1 MVYNNNGY
9 VKLHRKLFEWEWWDD
24 INTFRLFV
32 TILLMANWKP
42 KKWRGR
48 VIPRGSCWTSLRE
61 LSKKSGLTYQQTR
74 TALDKLIST
83 GEITDKVTHRG
94 RLVTVVNY
102 DVYQSDNENVTDKLT
117 DKNADNQQTSN
128 TQVNRQVTT
137 TEEHIRKQEYKE
149 LKELQQESGR
159 FTEIDINEILSVE
172 DIAAL
177 GKRYERVND
186 LLDEVEADIN
196 AKGKSVR
203 YPFRYVNGY
212 ARNKEWPRKKTEPQ
226 RKEAE

>member
-48 VIPRGSCWTSLRE
+48 VIPRGSVWTSIPALAE
-61 LSKKSGLTYQQTR
+61 KSGLTYQQTR
-74 TALDKLIST
+74 TSFEKLKLT
-83 GEITDKVTHRG
+83 GEITDEVTSLG
-94 RLVTVVNY
+94 RLVTVANY
-102 DVYQSDNENVTDKLT
+102 DVYQLDAEKVTDEIT
-117 DKNADNQQTSN
+117 DENADEQQTSN
-128 TQVNRQVTT
+128 EQSNRRVTT
-137 TEEHIRKQEYKE
+137 TKEHKE
-149 LKELQQESGR
+149 LKNIKNIKELQQRGR
-159 FTEIDINEILSVE
+159 TMTIDINDLLSVE
-172 DIAAL
+172 EIAEL
-177 GKRYERVND
+177 GRTFERVND

-196 AKGKSVR
+196 VKGKSVR

-212 ARNKEWPRKKTEPQ
+212 ARNREWPRKEG
-226 RKEAE
+226 RE

>member
-48 VIPRGSCWTSLRE
+48 VIPRGSCWTSLPE
-61 LSKKSGLTYQQTR
+61 LAKKSGLTYQQTR
-74 TALDKLIST
+74 SSFDKLKST
-83 GEITDKVTHRG
+83 GEITDKVTSRG
-94 RLVTVVNY
+94 RLVTVANY
-102 DVYQSDNENVTDKLT
+102 EVYQSDAENITDKTT

-128 TQVNRQVTT
+128 QQINRQATT
-137 TEEHIRKQEYKE
+137 TKEHKEHKNYKE
-149 LKELQQESGR
+149 LKEQQQSGR
-159 FTEIDINEILSVE
+159 FAGIDLNEILTVE
-172 DIAAL
+172 EIHKL
-177 GKRYERVND
+177 GSKYEHVND

-196 AKGKSVR
+196 AKGKTVR
-203 YPFRYVNGY
+203 YPVKYIEGY
-212 ARNKEWPRKKTEPQ
+212 ARNKEWPRKEG
-226 RKEAE
+226 R